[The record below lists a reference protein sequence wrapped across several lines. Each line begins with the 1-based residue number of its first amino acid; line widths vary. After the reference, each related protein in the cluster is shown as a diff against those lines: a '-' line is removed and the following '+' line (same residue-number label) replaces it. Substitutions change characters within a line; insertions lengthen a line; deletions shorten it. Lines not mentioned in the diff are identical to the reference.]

1 MAFLNETF
9 SVDTLPQSQGGN
21 FDPLPAG
28 FYNVAIAGAEL
39 KATRDQTGQ
48 YIAVRYDV
56 TGPTHQGRV
65 VFANINIRNQN
76 PKAEEIG
83 RAQLGELMRAIGL
96 TTVQDTDQL
105 IGGQLQIKVA
115 VRPAQNG
122 YEASNDVK
130 GFKALGGAPAQMM
143 QQSAPMQQP
152 QQQYQQPQQNYQ
164 QPMQQPTAPMA
175 SSVPPW
181 AQQR

>member
-9 SVDTLPQSQGGN
+9 SVDTLPQSTGGN

-28 FYNVAIAGAEL
+28 WYNVAIAGAEL
-39 KATRDQTGQ
+39 KPTRDQTGQ

-83 RAQLGELMRAIGL
+83 RQQLGELMRAIGL
-96 TTVQDTDQL
+96 STVQDTDQL
-105 IGGQLQIKVA
+105 IGGHLQIKLA
-115 VRPAQNG
+115 IRPAQNG

-143 QQSAPMQQP
+143 PQQPMQHP
-152 QQQYQQPQQNYQ
+152 QQYQQPQQSYQ
-164 QPMQQPTAPMA
+164 QPVQQPAAPMA